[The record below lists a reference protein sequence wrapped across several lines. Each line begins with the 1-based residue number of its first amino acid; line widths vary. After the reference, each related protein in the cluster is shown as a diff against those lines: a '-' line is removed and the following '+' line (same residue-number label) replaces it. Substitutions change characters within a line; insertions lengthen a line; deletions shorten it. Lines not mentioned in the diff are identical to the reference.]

1 MTRVTDPSIYGE
13 YDRWFHLRGKTVKLV
28 VFKGT
33 MKTGLRIVELD

>member
-1 MTRVTDPSIYGE
+1 MKADPSVYGD

-33 MKTGLRIVELD
+33 MKTCLRIVELD